1 MFLDRNMLHGKKR
14 IRDRWVTKKDKRK
27 RKVKERIH
35 RQTRFEDNY
44 SNRSLA
50 TALERLV
57 GIS

>member
-1 MFLDRNMLHGKKR
+1 VDRKGIHGKK
-14 IRDRWVTKKDKRK
+14 DKIK

-44 SNRSLA
+44 SNYFPA
-50 TALERLV
+50 TAPEMLV